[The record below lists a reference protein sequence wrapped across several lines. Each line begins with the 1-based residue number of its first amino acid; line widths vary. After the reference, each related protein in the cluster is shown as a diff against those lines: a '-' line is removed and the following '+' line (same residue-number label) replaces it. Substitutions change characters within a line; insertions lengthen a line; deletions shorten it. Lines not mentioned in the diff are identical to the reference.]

1 MDLEEAAILFRI
13 YPHTGEAH
21 QACQPQEPPFIN
33 AGAVP
38 LVTVESTKS
47 VPLAP
52 LADLTAEV
60 LGPFC
65 PRSQGR

>member
-1 MDLEEAAILFRI
+1 MDLEEAAILSRI

-38 LVTVESTKS
+38 L
-47 VPLAP
+47 AP
-52 LADLTAEV
+52 LADLTVEV

-65 PRSQGR
+65 P